1 MSNSKNL
8 LFTSIIYRKLLNLQM
23 QTKQERKARRVRS
36 LVTFSTMIR
45 SPIRRVGY
53 MEEEGMNRISE
64 SINHKRNTTKSLMKP
79 SRPGHRRN
87 PQLWHGIHRREGKS
101 IRSDNKEGLER
112 KLMASTQ
119 SEHKNR
125 KQNGKL
131 NMIKKCDRGFQFRGK
146 DDYSASPKPTSV

>member
-1 MSNSKNL
+1 
-8 LFTSIIYRKLLNLQM
+8 M

-45 SPIRRVGY
+45 SPTRRVGY

-101 IRSDNKEGLER
+101 IRKCDNKEGPER

-131 NMIKKCDRGFQFRGK
+131 NMIKKCERAGI
-146 DDYSASPKPTSV
+146 SASRKGRLFRFSEAHQRLSR